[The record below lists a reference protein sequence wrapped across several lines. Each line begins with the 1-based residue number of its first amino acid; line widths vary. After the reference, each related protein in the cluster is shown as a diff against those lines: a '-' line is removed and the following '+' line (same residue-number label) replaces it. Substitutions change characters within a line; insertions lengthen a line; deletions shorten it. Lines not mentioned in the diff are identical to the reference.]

1 MGEQGDRMD
10 RFTLIGVPSSAGTHG
25 VGLEKAPLQL
35 RRAGLVDRLLDAGLD
50 VVDDGD
56 LPLAPYRPR
65 SPDRTQQNLDQ
76 VVTVAG
82 RVADRVAHTVA
93 TGRIRWCLAG
103 TARSPWGWSPGCCGT
118 TLRLECCTSTATST

>member
-1 MGEQGDRMD
+1 MGEQGGKLV
-10 RFTLIGVPSSAGTHG
+10 RFTLIGVLSSAGTHG

-56 LPLAPYRPR
+56 LPLALYRPR

-76 VVTVAG
+76 VVAVAG
-82 RVADRVAHTVA
+82 RVADRVARTVA
-93 TGRIRWCLAG
+93 TGRIPLVLGGDCTITLGVVAG
-103 TARSPWGWSPGCCGT
+103 L
-118 TLRLECCTSTATST
+118 LRHHLGLVCCTSTATST

>member
-1 MGEQGDRMD
+1 MANRGGKLV

-35 RRAGLVDRLLDAGLD
+35 RRAGLVDRLLDAGLE

-56 LPLAPYRPR
+56 LPLALYRPR

-93 TGRIRWCLAG
+93 TGRTRWCLAG
-103 TARSPWGWSPGCCGT
+103 TARSPWGWSPGSGGT
-118 TLRLECCTSTATST
+118 TLGLVCCTSTATST